1 MMIVFK
7 KLLNIFLRLAMN
19 RLEYKRR
26 IGIELEPIIL
36 FLMKVW
42 KLYVSS
48 FRLLKEPTVELC
60 RH

>member
-26 IGIELEPIIL
+26 IGLELEPIIL